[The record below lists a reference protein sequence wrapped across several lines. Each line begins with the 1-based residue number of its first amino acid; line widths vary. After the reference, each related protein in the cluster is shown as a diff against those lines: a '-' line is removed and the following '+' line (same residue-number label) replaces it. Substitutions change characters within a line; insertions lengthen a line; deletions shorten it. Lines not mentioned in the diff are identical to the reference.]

1 VGRKDMRSPL
11 GRAIGLGSAKEGV
24 KEWWAERVSAVALVP
39 LTLWF
44 AAAIIAHTGSGHAA
58 FIAWLRTPLATILM
72 ILLLIALFHHTA
84 LGLQVV
90 IKDYMHSGARFAAVM
105 AVRLGCFALAAAGIV
120 ATLRMAFSGG

>member
-1 VGRKDMRSPL
+1 MRSPL
-11 GRAIGLGSAKEGV
+11 GRAIGLGSAKDGV
-24 KEWWAERVSAVALVP
+24 EHWWAERVSAIALVP

-44 AAAIIAHTGSGHAA
+44 VASVIAHTGSDYAT
-58 FIAWLRTPLATILM
+58 FVAWLRTPLVTILM

-90 IKDYMHSGARFAAVM
+90 VEDYVHSGAKFAAVI

-120 ATLRMAFSGG
+120 AALRIALSG